1 MRKHGAKG
9 ARALRSWFRDGA
21 ALARALA
28 KEELRRA
35 GFVPRDE
42 MARLEATLLRLEGEV
57 ARLRQDKA
65 GQHGTAGAA
74 QAGADVAAATDE
86 DDGTGDG
93 A

>member
-1 MRKHGAKG
+1 MRKYGAKG
-9 ARALRSWFRDGA
+9 ARALRSWVRDGA
-21 ALARALA
+21 ALTRALA

-42 MARLEATLLRLEGEV
+42 MERLEAALLRLEREV

-65 GQHGTAGAA
+65 GQHGAA
-74 QAGADVAAATDE
+74 CAAASSGMAVAAEE